1 MSGDRS
7 ATANRSPASLSDV
20 ARIAGVS
27 VAAASRALN
36 ARPGVRP
43 EIRARVLAVASELR
57 YRPHGAARDLAM
69 GASSVIGLLL
79 PDLDRTIPPFWAWVH
94 RHLCAVAA
102 EQGVGVMVYFLDDI
116 AEHLGDALIA
126 KAWRGAVVAPDAA
139 RYRFVR
145 DLHESGFPMVLIG
158 APAADFAVPSVDVEN
173 VESSADAVRHL
184 LAVGCRRIGVIAGP
198 ADRTESRLR
207 VEGYGRALAEAGL
220 TVDPSLVIHA
230 DYTVLGSAD
239 AARDLIDHGVDGI
252 FATSDP
258 AAIATSWTA
267 QRLGVDVPDE
277 LAVVGFDGLQSDVHD
292 VADLTSVVQPVDAL
306 TREAMRMLDRSEH
319 DGDPERVVIDPHL
332 VIRGST
338 RRLAKPGG

>member
-1 MSGDRS
+1 MTGSRP
-7 ATANRSPASLSDV
+7 TSLADV

-36 ARPGVRP
+36 GRTGVRP
-43 EIRARVLAVASELR
+43 EIRARVVAVASELR
-57 YRPHGAARDLAM
+57 YRPHGAARDLAT
-69 GASSVIGLLL
+69 GESSVIGLLL

-102 EQGVGVMVYFLDDI
+102 EQGVGVMVYFLDDV

-145 DLHESGFPMVLIG
+145 DLHAAGFPMVLIG
-158 APAADFAVPSVDVEN
+158 APAPDFAVPSVDVEN
-173 VESSADAVRHL
+173 VHSSEAAVQHL
-184 LAVGCRRIGVIAGP
+184 IDIGCSRIGVIAGP
-198 ADRTESRLR
+198 ADRVETQLR
-207 VEGYGRALAEAGL
+207 IEGYRLAHSAAGRPL
-220 TVDPSLVIHA
+220 DPSLVIHA
-230 DYTVLGSAD
+230 DYTVLGAAD
-239 AARDLIDHGVDGI
+239 AARRLIDHGADGI

-258 AAIATSWTA
+258 AAIATLWTA
-267 QRLGVDVPDE
+267 QRMDVTVPDE

-306 TREAMRMLDRSEH
+306 TREAIRLLAAGIA
-319 DGDPERVVIDPHL
+319 GDPPERVVIDPIL
-332 VIRGST
+332 DVRGST
-338 RRLAKPGG
+338 RARRSGVATG

>member
-1 MSGDRS
+1 VTVDPTSTPGRP
-7 ATANRSPASLSDV
+7 PASLTDV
-20 ARIAGVS
+20 ARVAGVS

-43 EIRARVLAVASELR
+43 EIRARVQAVAAELR
-57 YRPHGAARDLAM
+57 YRPHGAARDLAL
-69 GASSVIGLLL
+69 GESSVIGLLL

-116 AEHLGDALIA
+116 AEHLGESLVA

-139 RYRFVR
+139 HYRFVR
-145 DLHESGFPMVLIG
+145 DLHASGFPIVLIG
-158 APAADFAVPSVDVEN
+158 APVEDFDVPSVDVEN
-173 VESSADAVRHL
+173 VSSSAGAVHHL
-184 LAVGCRRIGVIAGP
+184 LDIGCTRIGVIAGP
-198 ADRTESRLR
+198 ADRVESRLR
-207 VEGYGRALAEAGL
+207 VEGYHRALAEAGVA
-220 TVDPSLVIHA
+220 VDPSLVIHA

-239 AARDLIDHGVDGI
+239 AARHLIDHGVDGI

-267 QRLGVDVPDE
+267 QRLGIDVPNE

-306 TREAMRMLDRSEH
+306 TRAAMRMLARV
-319 DGDPERVVIDPHL
+319 GRGGPPERVVIEPEL
-332 VIRGST
+332 VVRGST
-338 RRLAKPGG
+338 RRLAKPAR